1 MTAHKIGTREE
12 WLAARKALLAR
23 EKALTRDGDAL
34 ARERRELPWVRVE
47 KTYRFDTTHGVKTL
61 RELFDGRSQLL
72 VYHFM
77 LGPLTPKGCPGCS
90 FHADHF
96 DGALAHLEHHDVTFV
111 CASRAPLATL
121 NAYKARMGWKFPWVS
136 SGESGDFNF
145 DFAFYGEEG
154 RRTLRGYNFDTPKRA
169 NLDFRTGEEVMA
181 FSCFALEDGV
191 VYHTYSCFDRGT
203 EAFNPTWQLLD
214 RAPKGREEANHPRWP
229 RKHDEY
235 DVQGAE
241 TWSDRT

>member
-1 MTAHKIGTREE
+1 MTAHKTGTREE
-12 WLAARKALLAR
+12 WLAARTALLAR
-23 EKALTRDGDAL
+23 EKELTRQGDAL
-34 ARERRELPWVRVE
+34 ARERRELPWVRVD
-47 KTYRFDTTHGVKTL
+47 KHYTFDTDAGPRSL
-61 RELFDGRSQLL
+61 RQLFDGNSQLL

-77 LGPLTPKGCPGCS
+77 LGPLTPNGCPGCS

-96 DGALAHLEHHDVTFV
+96 DGALVHLDRHDVTFV

-121 NAYKARMGWKFPWVS
+121 QAYKRRMGWQFPWVS
-136 SGESGDFNF
+136 SGATDFNF
-145 DFAFYGEEG
+145 DFGFYTEEG
-154 RRTLRGYNFDTPKRA
+154 RRTGRGYNFGTPKRA
-169 NLDFRTGEEVMA
+169 GLDLRKDEELMA

-214 RAPKGREEANHPRWP
+214 RAPKGRDEKSHPNWP

-235 DVQGAE
+235 GVRGAE